1 MNEKENLITE
11 INKISGSETGSVVLK
26 TSTNVVTKIDS
37 NPNGTKQENN
47 EIGCAKSNEGN

>member
-11 INKISGSETGSVVLK
+11 MNKISGSETGSVVLK

-47 EIGCAKSNEGN
+47 EIGSAKSNEGN